1 MYSLISTNQVLVK
14 AANKHIMENHTITKY
29 NEVNIFILMEDLLE
43 LLQQKKMQQN
53 KIYSK
58 ENVKVYVFVGINMK
72 RKETGYTRHKS
83 NLELISSN
91 EGVKPG
97 GEGEMNLRFF
107 FYTVS

>member
-1 MYSLISTNQVLVK
+1 
-14 AANKHIMENHTITKY
+14 
-29 NEVNIFILMEDLLE
+29 
-43 LLQQKKMQQN
+43 MQQN